1 MNNNKKLLTAL
12 SLAMVLS
19 AAVLFSGCG
28 GEIKAGTVPTALVK
42 AEGFSVATA
51 DAGSRTEVHE
61 AMGTVRARV
70 SAVVSAKVMG
80 NIEQVLV
87 KEGDLVQA
95 GQTLAVIEPT
105 QVNAAAEEARAA
117 ATAAQAQATL
127 AEATYKRFHG
137 LREREAVSA
146 QEFEEVEARWRQ
158 ATAAARQAGA
168 AVRAASSV
176 AEDARVTAP
185 FDGRVASRSVEPG
198 DLASPGRPL
207 FVVEQESGHRAEFDA
222 PESLVSGL
230 APGETVEV
238 MIPSLADARLIGV
251 ISSVSPAADERS
263 HSFLVKVDLPADDRL
278 KSGMFCRVLIPSG
291 ESHYLAAP
299 AAAIVTRGQLTGIY
313 LVDENGVARFRLVRL
328 GRDLGDRVEVISGLK
343 SGDRFVVNPSPTL
356 RDGARVL

>member
-1 MNNNKKLLTAL
+1 MNNNRKWLAAALALT
-12 SLAMVLS
+12 LS
-19 AAVLFSGCG
+19 AAVFSSGCG
-28 GEIKAGTVPTALVK
+28 GEIKAGTAPAALVP

-51 DAGSRTEVHE
+51 DAGSRSEVHE

-80 NIEQVLV
+80 NVEQALV
-87 KEGDLVQA
+87 KEGDLVKA

-105 QVNAAAEEARAA
+105 QVNAAAEQARAA
-117 ATAAQAQATL
+117 AAAAQAQATL
-127 AEATYKRFHG
+127 AEATYRRFQG

-146 QEFEEVEARWRQ
+146 QEFEEVEARYRQ

-176 AEDARVTAP
+176 AGDARVTAP

-198 DLASPGRPL
+198 DLAAPGRPL

-230 APGETVEV
+230 VTGATVEV
-238 MIPSLADARLIGV
+238 VVPALANARLSGTLV
-251 ISSVSPAADERS
+251 AVSPAADERS

-291 ESHYLAAP
+291 ESNYLAAP

-313 LVDENGVARFRLVRL
+313 LVDEDGAVHFRLVRV
-328 GRDLGDRVEVISGLK
+328 GRELGDRVEVISGLK
-343 SGDRFVVNPSPTL
+343 SGDRFVVNPGPTL